1 MNKFLL
7 EFKRFKA
14 WSLRSRLVLTVLLLS
29 TVALFISS
37 FASYKF
43 IESFLSLRGEEE
55 VYSLLNGP
63 YSPVTLSE
71 SEGGLLLAEPNPG
84 VYVAVLNQNG
94 KIISSAGGNVGGSV
108 VPPILDGINQEF
120 VNEKAGIIF
129 ETFSAD
135 KSNSFRTAA
144 KVFPN
149 GTGFALVAVN
159 KTSTDQELQKV
170 LLLSISVSL
179 AILLL
184 LIITARYAINLALKP
199 LLSFVDV
206 ASSFSGGRRDSRWDV
221 KTSSGEVE
229 VLGKSF
235 NQMLD
240 TVNESI
246 DQKEE
251 YAESLKRFIAD
262 ASHELK
268 TPLTVIQ
275 GFSEMLSKDM
285 INDKAKKKSAYQRV
299 ERESRRM
306 SRLVEDLL
314 TLAKLDQ
321 GSSITFSKEEI
332 DPIIKEV
339 LENATISAKGHRFA
353 FNSKTQDIS
362 LNVDKNSIHRLLSN
376 LVSNAYKYSP
386 DNSLIEI
393 KTIVTDNFLEIYISD
408 EGIGIP
414 ANERVLVFERFYKT
428 KDNPLSNNSK
438 LEKEIESSTG
448 LGLAIAKSIAQ
459 KHGGDLECITPLLS
473 GATFKLTL
481 PIS

>member
-1 MNKFLL
+1 
-7 EFKRFKA
+7 
-14 WSLRSRLVLTVLLLS
+14 
-29 TVALFISS
+29 
-37 FASYKF
+37 
-43 IESFLSLRGEEE
+43 
-55 VYSLLNGP
+55 
-63 YSPVTLSE
+63 
-71 SEGGLLLAEPNPG
+71 
-84 VYVAVLNQNG
+84 
-94 KIISSAGGNVGGSV
+94 
-108 VPPILDGINQEF
+108 
-120 VNEKAGIIF
+120 
-129 ETFSAD
+129 
-135 KSNSFRTAA
+135 
-144 KVFPN
+144 
-149 GTGFALVAVN
+149 
-159 KTSTDQELQKV
+159 
-170 LLLSISVSL
+170 L

-353 FNSKTQDIS
+353 FISKTQDIS